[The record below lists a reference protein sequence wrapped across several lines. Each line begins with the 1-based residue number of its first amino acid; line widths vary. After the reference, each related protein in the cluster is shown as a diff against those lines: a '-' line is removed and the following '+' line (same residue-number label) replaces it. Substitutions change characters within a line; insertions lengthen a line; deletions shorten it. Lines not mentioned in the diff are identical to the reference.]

1 MWRAAWLWLALS
13 PGSGVEWQAP
23 AECASAEAF
32 ESRVAPLRGDGS
44 LDADLRFVIT
54 GSGPYV
60 MEIVGQGARYEADDC
75 EALVETAL
83 LLVSL
88 ALAPTR
94 DANEPPPLEAAPPE
108 AAPLEPARDI
118 DADAEASDVGVFL
131 GRPRRNQPRARLP
144 PPKPGGLQLELGL
157 TTIITP
163 RPAADLSLVAG
174 PRARAW
180 SLDLGLITRPGF
192 AGDAPVPGVGAR
204 LWSVGGL
211 ARVCV
216 GGRLQRVAL
225 AGCAGLELAAV
236 QARARGSVVES
247 EPTTRPWLVAE
258 LGPLLAWPVSP
269 RAALTLRVVG
279 SWLAVQPDFR
289 IAGAG
294 RVCCV
299 DVLGAAA
306 RVGVDFGVGR

>member
-1 MWRAAWLWLALS
+1 MRLAAGLWMILS
-13 PGSGVEWQAP
+13 PGSSIEWQAP
-23 AECASAEAF
+23 AACGSADAF
-32 ESRVAPLRGDGS
+32 ESRVAALRGDGS
-44 LDADLRFVIT
+44 LDADLSFVIE

-60 MEIVGQGARYEADDC
+60 MEVVGKGARYEADEC

-88 ALAPTR
+88 ALAPTP
-94 DANEPPPLEAAPPE
+94 DEPSPVEAEPP
-108 AAPLEPARDI
+108 PARDI
-118 DADAEASDVGVFL
+118 DADAEAADVGLFL
-131 GRPRRNQPRARLP
+131 SRPPRSPQRRRLP
-144 PPKPGGLQLELGL
+144 PAKPGGLQLELGL

-180 SLDLGLITRPGF
+180 SLDLGLITRPRFG
-192 AGDAPVPGVGAR
+192 GDSPTPEVGAR

-236 QARARGSVVES
+236 QARARGQVIDA
-247 EPTTRPWLVAE
+247 EPSTRPWLVAE
-258 LGPLLAWPVSP
+258 LGPVLAWPVSP
-269 RAALTLRVVG
+269 LAALTMRVVG

-294 RVCCV
+294 RVCCI

>member
-60 MEIVGQGARYEADDC
+60 MEVVGQGARYEADDC

-94 DANEPPPLEAAPPE
+94 DE
-108 AAPLEPARDI
+108 LEPVEAELEPTRGI
-118 DADAEASDVGVFL
+118 DADAEAADVGRFL
-131 GRPRRNQPRARLP
+131 GRPRRSPPRTRLP

-180 SLDLGLITRPGF
+180 SLDLGLITRPSF
-192 AGDAPVPGVGAR
+192 AGDAPMPEVGAR

-216 GGRLQRVAL
+216 GGRLQRIAL

-236 QARARGSVVES
+236 QAHARGSVVES
-247 EPTTRPWLVAE
+247 EPSTRPWLVAE
-258 LGPLLAWPVSP
+258 LGPMLAWPVSP

-294 RVCCV
+294 RICCV
-299 DVLGAAA
+299 DVLGFAT